1 MNKLLFTFI
10 VLFFLNNC
18 SFNEN
23 SSLWS
28 EKNQNLEIKNT
39 KNISDDI
46 AEVKKE
52 LNENLKL
59 DLAGIK
65 IKNKIDIN
73 KNNYSSQKFGGQFN
87 KISNYKFS
95 KWDKKNNFN
104 FKPVFLKDGI
114 IFFDKKGSIIKYDS
128 NQKVLWKKNY
138 YSKAEKKLNPKMHF
152 YSNNENLF
160 IFDNIAKYYSLNLKS
175 GELNWSK
182 NNIYPFNS
190 EVKIYKDKIF
200 VVDYENTLRC
210 YKIKDGSEVW
220 SLKTDKSFTI
230 SQSKHSLIIVDNSVV
245 FSNSIGDITSVNID
259 TGLIQWQVPTQN
271 TKVKN
276 ESYNLKFSK
285 LISDGDS
292 IFFSTNKNEFY
303 SIEAKTGTINW
314 INKINSNVM
323 PVIIGNLIITISNEG
338 YFYLLE
344 RKNGKIIRATNL
356 FESFK
361 EKQKEQ
367 IYPIGFVVGDKNLY
381 LTNSDGD
388 MMIISLETGRI
399 MKVID
404 VARSI
409 VSEPFIFNNNLY
421 VVRNGSIVQYN

>member
-1 MNKLLFTFI
+1 ME
-10 VLFFLNNC
+10 VG
-18 SFNEN
+18 SFM
-23 SSLWS
+23 SY
-28 EKNQNLEIKNT
+28 EI
-39 KNISDDI
+39 I
-46 AEVKKE
+46 A
-52 LNENLKL
+52 LK
-59 DLAGIK
+59 
-65 IKNKIDIN
+65 
-73 KNNYSSQKFGGQFN
+73 
-87 KISNYKFS
+87 
-95 KWDKKNNFN
+95 
-104 FKPVFLKDGI
+104 
-114 IFFDKKGSIIKYDS
+114 
-128 NQKVLWKKNY
+128 
-138 YSKAEKKLNPKMHF
+138 
-152 YSNNENLF
+152 
-160 IFDNIAKYYSLNLKS
+160 
-175 GELNWSK
+175 
-182 NNIYPFNS
+182 
-190 EVKIYKDKIF
+190 
-200 VVDYENTLRC
+200 
-210 YKIKDGSEVW
+210 
-220 SLKTDKSFTI
+220 KTDKSFTI
-230 SQSKHSLIIVDNSVV
+230 SQSKHSLIIVDKSVV

-399 MKVID
+399 IKVID